1 MNFNFHT
8 NIYVLDNIKNN
19 MSFYNLYKVYVYDF
33 VLKFYHNF
41 LNSVFLSIVVA
52 SFVNPFKINSYLLFK
67 YLNIKFVFN
76 LKDA

>member
-1 MNFNFHT
+1 M
-8 NIYVLDNIKNN
+8 DNIKNN

-41 LNSVFLSIVVA
+41 LNSVFLSIAVA
-52 SFVNPFKINSYLLFK
+52 SFVKPLKINSYLLFK